1 MPRHARLDAP
11 GTLHHVMAREIDQTN
26 IFVDDADRAKF
37 LGIVELVN
45 ESGVSLTEVARLIGI
60 SPSGV
65 GNVLKRVQA
74 DR

>member
-1 MPRHARLDAP
+1 
-11 GTLHHVMAREIDQTN
+11 
-26 IFVDDADRAKF
+26 
-37 LGIVELVN
+37 
-45 ESGVSLTEVARLIGI
+45 VSLTEVARLIGI